1 MEAAQFLMDDVYAR
15 RCDLEGSNGI
25 FAADLLYHR
34 NSYPG
39 YIFKYNTAKKE
50 SRNPIKDKETV
61 KGKRLVFKNYVDQ
74 ITNIGITNIRIT
86 NIRITNRYVIFRYP

>member
-1 MEAAQFLMDDVYAR
+1 MMCMLVDVTWKVLMVFLQLICFIIETVFQAIF
-15 RCDLEGSNGI
+15 SNTI
-25 FAADLLYHR
+25 LQ
-34 NSYPG
+34 
-39 YIFKYNTAKKE
+39 KKKE

-86 NIRITNRYVIFRYP
+86 NI